1 MFVWLVV
8 LWIAEVALLVLDVVT
23 GRDLSFRHYFL
34 LPALVAA
41 VFAPPRQVALLC
53 MAAIGSLAISG
64 WLFGHLFTVPYF
76 VRLGA
81 FFLIS
86 ITVVLLAANRE
97 RAAARI
103 ESDRARVRAMLDSLL
118 DPHVLLRAVH
128 GPDGVITDFVFAD
141 ANAAACRYNRTVRA
155 DLLGRRLLEL
165 LPAHRSSGLFDHY
178 RRTVESGDP
187 LALDDFRYTHGIPG
201 ESRARFVDIR
211 GVKVG
216 NELSLTWRDV
226 TDRHDATSRLQDRA
240 RTDELTHLL
249 NRREMLERLEDLR
262 SALPRTGRSL
272 AVLFID
278 FDNFKGINDAFG
290 HAAGDEVLRVTA
302 ERLRACLRH
311 DDIGARIG
319 GDEMVVVLSGVP
331 DLAGATVIAEK
342 LRRLASEPVSIE
354 GRDITATVSIGVA
367 LAVPGESTDT
377 LVARADK
384 AMFEAKQHGHNRVI
398 AVGAG

>member
-1 MFVWLVV
+1 MFVWLVG
-8 LWIAEVALLVLDVVT
+8 LWIAEVALLVLDIVT
-23 GRDLSFRHYFL
+23 GREISFRHYFL

-41 VFAPPRQVALLC
+41 VFAPPRQVVLLC
-53 MAAIGSLAISG
+53 MAAIGSLVISG

-97 RAAARI
+97 CVAARI
-103 ESDRARVRAMLDSLL
+103 ATDRARVRAMLDSLL
-118 DPHVLLRAVH
+118 DPHVLLRPVR
-128 GPDGVITDFVFAD
+128 GPEGAITDFVFAD
-141 ANAAACRYNRTVRA
+141 ANAAACRYNRTDRR

-165 LPAHRSSGLFDHY
+165 LPAHRGTGLFDHY
-178 RRTVESGDP
+178 RRAVESGKP
-187 LALDDFRYTHGIPG
+187 LALDDFCFANGSPG
-201 ESRARFVDIR
+201 VPRFFDIR

-216 NELSLTWRDV
+216 DELSLTWRDV

-240 RTDELTHLL
+240 RTDGLTHLL
-249 NRREMLERLEDLR
+249 NRSEVLERLEQLR
-262 SALPRTGRSL
+262 NAAPRTGKML

-278 FDNFKGINDAFG
+278 FDNFKGINDTFG
-290 HAAGDEVLRVTA
+290 HAAGDEILRVTA

-319 GDEMVVVLSGVP
+319 GDEMMVVLSGVR
-331 DLAGATVIAEK
+331 DLADATAIADK
-342 LRRLASEPVSIE
+342 LRQHASEPVRIN
-354 GRDITATVSIGVA
+354 GKDITATVSIGVA
-367 LAVPGESTDT
+367 LALPDETSGA

-384 AMFEAKQHGHNRVI
+384 AMFEAKRNGHNRVI
-398 AVGAG
+398 AVAAG